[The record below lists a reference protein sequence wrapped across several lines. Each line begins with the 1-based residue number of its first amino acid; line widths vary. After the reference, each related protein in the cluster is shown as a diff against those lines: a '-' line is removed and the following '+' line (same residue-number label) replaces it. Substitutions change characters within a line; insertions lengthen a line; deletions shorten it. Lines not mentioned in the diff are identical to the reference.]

1 MMLSLDQAKIFQIGE
16 IAKYHDIITKARIQ
30 QIQ

>member
-1 MMLSLDQAKIFQIGE
+1 MLWLDQAKIFQIGE
-16 IAKYHDIITKARIQ
+16 IAKYRNIITKAGIQ